1 MNDVGLIANKVHWQ
15 DWSENVFYTNWN
27 TFNNIVVYCINI
39 CNNRISCYV
48 LLLPDIPMLTHR
60 LKKTERMFMS
70 MFYRSLSLSYIFLH
84 TWGVYNRHK
93 CGVLVLISCYW
104 NRLSERCK
112 DVLPHS
118 KTLCCGVNQDNV
130 IHLSSSQEK
139 NAIRLRAS
147 QVDI

>member
-1 MNDVGLIANKVHWQ
+1 M
-15 DWSENVFYTNWN
+15 
-27 TFNNIVVYCINI
+27 YCINI
-39 CNNRISCYV
+39 CNNRISCNV

-70 MFYRSLSLSYIFLH
+70 MFYRSLSLSNIFLY
-84 TWGVYNRHK
+84 TCGVYNRPK

-104 NRLSERCK
+104 SRLSERCK

-118 KTLCCGVNQDNV
+118 KTLCCGVIQDNF
-130 IHLSSSQEK
+130 IHLSSSQGK
-139 NAIRLRAS
+139 NTIRLRTS